1 MGEPMVKS
9 LYKALKLLF
18 YFDARHPEW
27 GGSELARETGLLKSS
42 VYNIL
47 STFEACDLLQ
57 KNPQT
62 GKYRLGFKALE
73 LGNVYRNGNDSY
85 ELIKGYMDRIS
96 GAVGEE
102 VHLARL
108 SQMEVVY
115 IATSSQK
122 FHYSIAGYHTDAHST
137 AIGKVLLA
145 HLPPGELETYFS
157 DVFAKG
163 VTAHTEHTITEEQ
176 AFRCELENVRKQDYA
191 LDNIEHEYG
200 VRCVAVPLYN
210 SKGIVEQ
217 ALSVSGPSP
226 RMTDEKIKRCL
237 ELLQTCAADV
247 RQRI

>member
-1 MGEPMVKS
+1 MGQALVKS
-9 LYKALKLLF
+9 LDKALRLLF

-27 GGSELARETGLLKSS
+27 GVSELARETGLLKSS

-85 ELIKGYMDRIS
+85 EMIKEYMDRIS
-96 GAVGEE
+96 NAVGEE

-108 SQMEVVY
+108 SQLEVVY

-122 FHYSIAGYHTDAHST
+122 FHYSIAGYHTDAYST

-145 HLPPGELETYFS
+145 HLPPGEIERYFTE
-157 DVFAKG
+157 VFAKG
-163 VTAHTEHTITEEQ
+163 VTAHTEYTITDEQ
-176 AFRCELENVRKQDYA
+176 ALRRELDAVRRNGYA

-210 SKGIVEQ
+210 GKGQVEQ
-217 ALSVSGPSP
+217 AVSISGPSP
-226 RMTDEKIKRCL
+226 RMTDKKIERCL
-237 ELLQTCAADV
+237 ELLRSGAEYV
-247 RQRI
+247 RQRL